1 LFNIKINNMKEK
13 YYLEDLKNGI
23 YKVCVENKDFYSY
36 SDYYNM
42 VNKYYY
48 SIDFVEDPE
57 KVKAEK
63 ISMERE
69 RKIDLILS

>member
-1 LFNIKINNMKEK
+1 MKKE
-13 YYLEDLKNGI
+13 YYLEDLKKNMWANYKI
-23 YKVCVENKDFYSY
+23 YTEKEDSYSY
-36 SDYYNM
+36 SDYLI
-42 VNKYYY
+42 NKYYY

-63 ISMERE
+63 ISRERE